1 MIIYRFYC
9 YKTCIFCK
17 NQLFKKVYHL
27 IHLLP
32 VLDVFLFMEI
42 SEKRIIPPALRKT
55 IVSYFH
61 LPEYFF
67 LRLVRAFRFFY
78 LYGETKKHSAICEMF
93 MLMILLLICIKVNIL
108 TNVHTALQ
116 NRTFLN
122 FNIACR

>member
-1 MIIYRFYC
+1 M
-9 YKTCIFCK
+9 
-17 NQLFKKVYHL
+17 
-27 IHLLP
+27 
-32 VLDVFLFMEI
+32 
-42 SEKRIIPPALRKT
+42 IPPELRKT
-55 IVSYFH
+55 IVSYNR
-61 LPEYFF
+61 LLECFF